1 MSKLYYA
8 FGKDVPSSSVDT
20 IEYRH
25 NQRRVVDFQASIET
39 YDLKNSSNHEEDD
52 LEYGRCVAKLIALVF
67 VGQTPRD
74 QFHTTKIDHQTKN
87 GNEKHLRGLGKY

>member
-52 LEYGRCVAKLIALVF
+52 LEYGRCVAELIALVF
-67 VGQTPRD
+67 V
-74 QFHTTKIDHQTKN
+74 
-87 GNEKHLRGLGKY
+87 